1 MRSPGVDGG
10 SCRREVSGLQGEG
23 ENGGAGKR
31 RVSPSSP
38 SGWLRYASAIL
49 AAQSRTHSVRYDG
62 VCSDFRTADS
72 RETALSIK
80 LILEKSCN
88 GTAELLVR
96 HYVLEESFWSMTEHE
111 QFLFRRG
118 ARDFRKA
125 LVAAGLI
132 DPDPKDGE
140 EGDRGL

>member
-1 MRSPGVDGG
+1 M
-10 SCRREVSGLQGEG
+10 SG
-23 ENGGAGKR
+23 
-31 RVSPSSP
+31 PSSP

-62 VCSDFRTADS
+62 IRSDFRTADS
-72 RETALSIK
+72 RELALSVK

-111 QFLFRRG
+111 QYRFRQG
-118 ARDFRKA
+118 ARAFRKA
-125 LVAAGLI
+125 LQDAKLI
-132 DPDPKDGE
+132 PDDPKDGE
-140 EGDRGL
+140 EVDRGL